1 VAQYS
6 HTKHIYEEFKD
17 DHSGIDY
24 RLDRSLPL
32 LVKALG

>member
-1 VAQYS
+1 LNSAGVP
-6 HTKHIYEEFKD
+6 HTYEEFDD

-32 LVKALG
+32 LYRALA